1 MTAQPSD
8 RDRTDYGPFAHLT
21 VPNTA
26 LYRQVMRAFLA
37 AKERFAVHLRPE
49 DVYAALP
56 PERRPG
62 DPDAVVKALDSLV
75 EWGNLRADP
84 DTSRVTAVEDFYRKR
99 FIYQLTQAGEAAEQ
113 ALSAYDEALGRRGAL
128 QAVALHDIVT
138 QLRALL
144 VIAAEREEDGPD
156 AAKAHL
162 ALSALTARFDA
173 LAENARAFMGS
184 LQRTIDLHGVEV
196 EVFLAYKDRLIQY
209 LERFIQDLITLGGRI
224 ALLVGELERDGTA
237 DGLLRLA
244 AAREAADAA
253 PEEAADAE
261 ARAYERWAAR
271 WAGLSAWFVS
281 ADGRPAQ
288 ARLLRGRALG
298 AIPQLL
304 AVVRQLN
311 ERRAG
316 RSDRSA
322 DFRALA
328 RWFAEAPDDAARHRL
343 WRAAFGLY
351 PARHLTVDAD
361 TLDER
366 AARPEPAATPWAEAE
381 PLRISPQLR
390 RTGSYERRG
399 KARKVQDRSEQR
411 RLLAEIAARQT
422 AEIAA
427 ARARLATDGTTR
439 LSALG
444 ELDPAAFGLFLRL
457 LGDALATWRPGMTTT
472 VTTSNDGTMEIRLTA
487 LADGTTAE
495 IRTPGGAFRGP
506 DHLVEI
512 TDLTRDGRVRADG
525 SGADTA
531 TGTATGTA
539 AGHPGGTGTSAP
551 GAAGAGAAD
560 PRHAAEAAGPRGA
573 AATTGPRD
581 AADTAP
587 AEPRHTAATT
597 GQPGAADTAAAQPR
611 TVVHGPGNT
620 GADAREAV
628 ADSVE
633 KPEGAA
639 GTTARQ
645 QGGAR

>member
-1 MTAQPSD
+1 MMSTPSGPA
-8 RDRTDYGPFAHLT
+8 RAGYTPFAHLT
-21 VPNTA
+21 VPNAA
-26 LYRQVMRAFLA
+26 LYRRVMGAFLA

-49 DVYAALP
+49 DVFAALP
-56 PERRPG
+56 PEYRPA
-62 DPDAVVKALDSLV
+62 DVDTVVKALDSLV
-75 EWGNLRADP
+75 DWGNLRADP

-144 VIAAEREEDGPD
+144 VIAAEQEEGEPD
-156 AAKAHL
+156 AAKTHL
-162 ALSALTARFDA
+162 ALSALTSRFEA

-224 ALLVGELERDGTA
+224 ALLIGELEEQGRVGV
-237 DGLLRLA
+237 LLRLA

-253 PEEAADAE
+253 PGEAESAE
-261 ARAYERWAAR
+261 ARAYERWVGR
-271 WAGLSAWFVS
+271 WSGLAAWFVS
-281 ADGRPAQ
+281 AEGRESQ

-322 DFRALA
+322 DFRTLA

-361 TLDER
+361 TLDRR
-366 AARPEPAATPWAEAE
+366 AARPVAASTPWAEAE

-399 KARKVQDRSEQR
+399 RTRRVQDRSEQR
-411 RLLAEIAARQT
+411 KRLAEIAVQQAR
-422 AEIAA
+422 EIAT
-427 ARARLATDGTTR
+427 ARAGLATDGTTR

-444 ELDPAAFGLFLRL
+444 ELDPLAFGLFLQL
-457 LGDALATWRPGMTTT
+457 LGDALATWRPGMKAT
-472 VTTSNDGTMEIRLTA
+472 VATSNDGTMEIRLTA
-487 LADGTTAE
+487 LTDGTRAR
-495 IRTPGGAFRGP
+495 IRTPGGTFRGP

-512 TDLTRDGRVRADG
+512 TDLTRTGRTR
-525 SGADTA
+525 
-531 TGTATGTA
+531 
-539 AGHPGGTGTSAP
+539 
-551 GAAGAGAAD
+551 
-560 PRHAAEAAGPRGA
+560 AAGPSG
-573 AATTGPRD
+573 
-581 AADTAP
+581 
-587 AEPRHTAATT
+587 
-597 GQPGAADTAAAQPR
+597 
-611 TVVHGPGNT
+611 
-620 GADAREAV
+620 REK
-628 ADSVE
+628 S
-633 KPEGAA
+633 
-639 GTTARQ
+639 
-645 QGGAR
+645 

>member
-1 MTAQPSD
+1 MTSQPPR
-8 RDRTDYGPFAHLT
+8 RDRTDHAPFAHLT
-21 VPNTA
+21 VPNAA

-56 PERRPG
+56 PEQRPG
-62 DPDAVVKALDSLV
+62 DPDALVKALDSLV

-138 QLRALL
+138 QLQALL
-144 VIAAEREEDGPD
+144 TIAAGETPD
-156 AAKAHL
+156 DAKAHL
-162 ALSALTARFDA
+162 ALSALAARFEA

-224 ALLVGELERDGTA
+224 ALLIDELEQDGRA
-237 DGLLRLA
+237 DALLRLA

-253 PEEAADAE
+253 PEEAESAE
-261 ARAYERWAAR
+261 AQAYARWAAR
-271 WAGLSAWFVS
+271 WAGLAAWFVS
-281 ADGRPAQ
+281 ADGRQAQ

-328 RWFAEAPDDAARHRL
+328 RWFAEAPDDEARHQL

-351 PARHLTVDAD
+351 PSRHLTVDAD
-361 TLDER
+361 TLTER
-366 AARPEPAATPWAEAE
+366 TTHPVPASTPWSGAE

-399 KARKVQDRSEQR
+399 RARKVQDRSGER
-411 RLLAEIAARQT
+411 RRLAEIAARQA

-444 ELDPAAFGLFLRL
+444 ELDPAAFGLFLSL
-457 LGDALATWRPGMTTT
+457 LGDALATWRPGATTT
-472 VTTSNDGTMEIRLTA
+472 VATSNDGTLEIRLTA
-487 LADGTTAE
+487 LTDGTTAAVH
-495 IRTPGGAFRGP
+495 TPDGTFRGP

-512 TDLTRDGRVRADG
+512 TDLAHDGRVRSAVV
-525 SGADTA
+525 
-531 TGTATGTA
+531 TA
-539 AGHPGGTGTSAP
+539 AGEE
-551 GAAGAGAAD
+551 
-560 PRHAAEAAGPRGA
+560 R
-573 AATTGPRD
+573 
-581 AADTAP
+581 
-587 AEPRHTAATT
+587 
-597 GQPGAADTAAAQPR
+597 
-611 TVVHGPGNT
+611 
-620 GADAREAV
+620 
-628 ADSVE
+628 
-633 KPEGAA
+633 
-639 GTTARQ
+639 
-645 QGGAR
+645 

>member
-1 MTAQPSD
+1 MTSTPS
-8 RDRTDYGPFAHLT
+8 GPARAGYAPFTHLT
-21 VPNTA
+21 VPNAA
-26 LYRQVMRAFLA
+26 LYRRVMGAFLA

-49 DVYAALP
+49 DVLAALP
-56 PERRPG
+56 PEHRPA
-62 DPDAVVKALDSLV
+62 DLDAVVKALDSLV

-138 QLRALL
+138 QLRALM
-144 VIAAEREEDGPD
+144 VIGAEQEDGRPD

-162 ALSALTARFDA
+162 ALSALTGRFEA

-184 LQRTIDLHGVEV
+184 LQRTIDLHDVEV

-224 ALLVGELERDGTA
+224 ALLIGELEEGGRVGV
-237 DGLLRLA
+237 LLRLA

-253 PEEAADAE
+253 PDETESAE
-261 ARAYERWAAR
+261 ARAYERWAGR
-271 WAGLSAWFVS
+271 WSGLAAWFVS
-281 ADGRPAQ
+281 ADGRESQ

-322 DFRALA
+322 DFRTLA

-361 TLDER
+361 TLERR
-366 AARPEPAATPWAEAE
+366 AAHPVAAFTPWAEAE

-399 KARKVQDRSEQR
+399 KTRRVQDRSEQR
-411 RLLAEIAARQT
+411 RRLAEIAAKQT
-422 AEIAA
+422 QEIAA
-427 ARARLATDGTTR
+427 ARTRLATDGTTR

-444 ELDPAAFGLFLRL
+444 ELDPLAFSLFLQL
-457 LGDALATWRPGMTTT
+457 LGDALATWRPGMTATLA
-472 VTTSNDGTMEIRLTA
+472 TSNDGTMEVRLTA
-487 LADGTTAE
+487 LTDGTTAE
-495 IRTPGGAFRGP
+495 IHTPGGAFRGP
-506 DHLVEI
+506 DHLIEI
-512 TDLTRDGRVRADG
+512 TDLTRTGQVHADG
-525 SGADTA
+525 PFCGEES
-531 TGTATGTA
+531 
-539 AGHPGGTGTSAP
+539 
-551 GAAGAGAAD
+551 
-560 PRHAAEAAGPRGA
+560 
-573 AATTGPRD
+573 
-581 AADTAP
+581 
-587 AEPRHTAATT
+587 
-597 GQPGAADTAAAQPR
+597 
-611 TVVHGPGNT
+611 
-620 GADAREAV
+620 
-628 ADSVE
+628 
-633 KPEGAA
+633 
-639 GTTARQ
+639 
-645 QGGAR
+645 

>member
-1 MTAQPSD
+1 MTSTPSGPA
-8 RDRTDYGPFAHLT
+8 RTEYAPFAHLT
-21 VPNTA
+21 VPNAA
-26 LYRQVMRAFLA
+26 LYRQVMGTFLT

-49 DVYAALP
+49 DVHAALP
-56 PERRPG
+56 PEHRPA
-62 DPDAVVKALDSLV
+62 DLDAVVKALDSLV
-75 EWGNLRADP
+75 DWGNLRADP

-113 ALSAYDEALGRRGAL
+113 ALSVYDEALGRRGAL

-144 VIAAEREEDGPD
+144 IITAEQEEGRAD

-162 ALSALTARFDA
+162 ALSTLTSRFEA

-184 LQRTIDLHGVEV
+184 LQRTIDLHDVDVEL
-196 EVFLAYKDRLIQY
+196 FLAYKDRLIQY

-224 ALLVGELERDGTA
+224 ALLIGELEDQGRVGV
-237 DGLLRLA
+237 LLRLA
-244 AAREAADAA
+244 ASREAADGA
-253 PEEAADAE
+253 PDEAESAE
-261 ARAYERWAAR
+261 ARAYERWVAR
-271 WAGLSAWFVS
+271 WSGLAAWFVS
-281 ADGRPAQ
+281 ADGRDSQ

-322 DFRALA
+322 DFRTLA

-343 WRAAFGLY
+343 WRVAFGLY

-361 TLDER
+361 TLDR
-366 AARPEPAATPWAEAE
+366 RTARPVAAATPWAEAE

-399 KARKVQDRSEQR
+399 KARRVQDRSEQR
-411 RLLAEIAARQT
+411 RRLAEIATKQ
-422 AEIAA
+422 AEEITT

-444 ELDPAAFGLFLRL
+444 ELDPLAFGLFLQL

-472 VTTSNDGTMEIRLTA
+472 VATSNDGTMEIRLTA

-495 IRTPGGAFRGP
+495 IRTPGGTFRGP
-506 DHLVEI
+506 DHTVEI
-512 TDLTRDGRVRADG
+512 TDLTR
-525 SGADTA
+525 
-531 TGTATGTA
+531 TGWI
-539 AGHPGGTGTSAP
+539 
-551 GAAGAGAAD
+551 
-560 PRHAAEAAGPRGA
+560 R
-573 AATTGPRD
+573 
-581 AADTAP
+581 
-587 AEPRHTAATT
+587 
-597 GQPGAADTAAAQPR
+597 
-611 TVVHGPGNT
+611 
-620 GADAREAV
+620 V
-628 ADSVE
+628 ADSPTAE
-633 KPEGAA
+633 EG
-639 GTTARQ
+639 
-645 QGGAR
+645 

>member
-1 MTAQPSD
+1 MTSTPSGPA
-8 RDRTDYGPFAHLT
+8 RAGYAPFAHLT
-21 VPNTA
+21 VPNA
-26 LYRQVMRAFLA
+26 VLYRRVMGAFLA

-49 DVYAALP
+49 DVFAALA
-56 PERRPG
+56 PEHRPAEL
-62 DPDAVVKALDSLV
+62 DAVVKALDSLV

-99 FIYQLTQAGEAAEQ
+99 FIYQLTQAGEAAEL
-113 ALSAYDEALGRRGAL
+113 ALAAYDEALGRRGAL

-144 VIAAEREEDGPD
+144 VIAAGQEEGEPD

-162 ALSALTARFDA
+162 ALSALTSRFEA

-184 LQRTIDLHGVEV
+184 LQRTIDLHDVEV

-224 ALLVGELERDGTA
+224 ALLIGELEEQGRVGV
-237 DGLLRLA
+237 LLRLA

-253 PEEAADAE
+253 PDEAESAE
-261 ARAYERWAAR
+261 VRAYERWAGR
-271 WAGLSAWFVS
+271 WSGLAAWFVS
-281 ADGRPAQ
+281 ADGRESQ

-322 DFRALA
+322 DFRTLA

-361 TLDER
+361 TLERR
-366 AARPEPAATPWAEAE
+366 AAHPVAAATPWAEAE

-399 KARKVQDRSEQR
+399 RTRRVQDRSEQR
-411 RLLAEIAARQT
+411 RRLAEIAAQQ
-422 AEIAA
+422 AQEIAA

-444 ELDPAAFGLFLRL
+444 ELDPLAFGLFLQL

-472 VTTSNDGTMEIRLTA
+472 VATSNDGTMEVRLTA
-487 LADGTTAE
+487 LADGTTAA
-495 IRTPGGAFRGP
+495 IRTPGGTFRGP
-506 DHLVEI
+506 EHLVEI
-512 TDLTRDGRVRADG
+512 TDLTRTGQVHADG
-525 SGADTA
+525 T
-531 TGTATGTA
+531 
-539 AGHPGGTGTSAP
+539 
-551 GAAGAGAAD
+551 
-560 PRHAAEAAGPRGA
+560 
-573 AATTGPRD
+573 
-581 AADTAP
+581 
-587 AEPRHTAATT
+587 
-597 GQPGAADTAAAQPR
+597 
-611 TVVHGPGNT
+611 
-620 GADAREAV
+620 
-628 ADSVE
+628 
-633 KPEGAA
+633 PEG
-639 GTTARQ
+639 GER
-645 QGGAR
+645 